1 MCKGHFRNV
10 EETRNQRRK
19 NQIMLLLWS
28 DGRVS
33 SVAEAPNT
41 ESFIVLT
48 RINLPVAPII
58 EAEEVKPK
66 EEYEFAQLHHVTW

>member
-66 EEYEFAQLHHVTW
+66 EEYGFAQLHHVTW

>member
-1 MCKGHFRNV
+1 
-10 EETRNQRRK
+10 
-19 NQIMLLLWS
+19 MLLLWG

-58 EAEEVKPK
+58 EAEEVKLK
-66 EEYEFAQLHHVTW
+66 EEYEFAQLHHVT